1 MVYQVQALNKTFQ
14 EVGECLNVD
23 PATVYRI
30 NTLFSSTG
38 EVAKKYPP
46 NEGTKK
52 ITEIDKLICLE
63 LAIDKPGIYLG
74 RNWLSRQELM

>member
-38 EVAKKYPP
+38 EVAKKKYPEP
-46 NEGTKK
+46 TSS
-52 ITEIDKLICLE
+52 
-63 LAIDKPGIYLG
+63 YV
-74 RNWLSRQELM
+74 